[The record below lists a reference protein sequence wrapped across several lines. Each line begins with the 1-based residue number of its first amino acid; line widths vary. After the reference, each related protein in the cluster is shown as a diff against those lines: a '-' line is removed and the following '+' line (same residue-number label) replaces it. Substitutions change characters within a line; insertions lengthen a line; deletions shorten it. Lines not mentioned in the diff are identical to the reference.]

1 MRGLKGLK
9 IIGICLMATAVLS
22 ACQSDDS
29 PKAIDK
35 VKQVTVVTLEE
46 SAYRETLV
54 YDAAVSADQITPLNP
69 SRDGEVETL
78 YKQTDEKVKAG
89 DKLLTLKA
97 YAKGET
103 NLDIYAPYD
112 GYVAS
117 VLTSEGSLVSSAYPA
132 IVVRSSTQNLK
143 FAITLE
149 DVKKVQKY
157 GEPQVEVQADGK
169 TYEAKFKQLSQL
181 PDSTSL
187 MYPIEVSITSDDQ
200 LQIGEIVKVN
210 LLLSRVNGV
219 WLPIPYIQNDG
230 DDYVY
235 IVNNDSRVERR
246 NIVLKEVNNE
256 LVHVTGLNDGD
267 RVITIGNAFVKE
279 GQLVNAREATN
290 E

>member
-1 MRGLKGLK
+1 MSKLKGLK
-9 IIGICLMATAVLS
+9 IIGLCLLASVVLS
-22 ACQSDDS
+22 ACQANDS

-46 SAYRETLV
+46 TAYRETLV

-69 SRDGEVETL
+69 SRDGEVETI
-78 YKQTDEKVKAG
+78 YKQTDDMVKAG

-97 YAKGET
+97 YVQGEK
-103 NLDIYAPYD
+103 NLDIFAPYD
-112 GYVAS
+112 GYIAS
-117 VLTSEGSLVSSAYPA
+117 ILTSEGNLVSSAYPA
-132 IVVRSSTQNLK
+132 IIVRTSTQNLK
-143 FAITLE
+143 FAITLD

-157 GEPQVEVQADGK
+157 GEPQVEIQANGK
-169 TYEAKFKQLSQL
+169 TYEGKFKQLSQL

-187 MYPIEVSITSDDQ
+187 MYPIELSINDSDQ

-230 DDYVY
+230 DDFVY
-235 IVNNDSRVERR
+235 IVNSDSRVERR
-246 NIVLKEVNNE
+246 NIVLMEVYNE

>member
-1 MRGLKGLK
+1 MGKLKWLK
-9 IIGICLMATAVLS
+9 IVGLCLMASLVLS
-22 ACQSDDS
+22 ACQDNDS

-46 SAYRETLV
+46 TAYRETLV

-69 SRDGEVETL
+69 SRDGEVEAI
-78 YKQTDEKVKAG
+78 YKQTDDKIKAG

-97 YAKGET
+97 YVQGEK
-103 NLDIYAPYD
+103 NLDIFAPYD
-112 GYVAS
+112 GYIAS
-117 VLTSEGSLVSSAYPA
+117 ILTSEGSLVSSAYPA
-132 IVVRSSTQNLK
+132 IIVRTSTQNLK

-149 DVKKVQKY
+149 DVKKVRRY
-157 GEPQVEVQADGK
+157 GEPQVEIQADGK

-187 MYPIEVSITSDDQ
+187 MYPIEISINGGDQ

-210 LLLSRVNGV
+210 LLLSRINGV
-219 WLPIPYIQNDG
+219 WLPISYIQNDG

-235 IVNNDSRVERR
+235 IVNSDSRVERR
-246 NIVLKEVNNE
+246 NIVLKEVYNE
-256 LVHVTGLNDGD
+256 LVHVTGLYDGD

>member
-1 MRGLKGLK
+1 MSKLKGLK
-9 IIGICLMATAVLS
+9 IIGLCLLASVVLS
-22 ACQSDDS
+22 ACQANDS

-46 SAYRETLV
+46 TAYRETLV

-69 SRDGEVETL
+69 SRDGEVETI
-78 YKQTDEKVKAG
+78 YKQTDDMVKAG

-97 YAKGET
+97 YAQGEK
-103 NLDIYAPYD
+103 NLDIFAPYD
-112 GYVAS
+112 GYIAS
-117 VLTSEGSLVSSAYPA
+117 ILTSEGNLVSSAYPA
-132 IVVRSSTQNLK
+132 IIVRTSTQNLK
-143 FAITLE
+143 FAITLD

-157 GEPQVEVQADGK
+157 GEPQVEIQANGK
-169 TYEAKFKQLSQL
+169 TYEGKFKQLSQL

-187 MYPIEVSITSDDQ
+187 MYPIELSINDSDQ

-230 DDYVY
+230 DDFVY
-235 IVNNDSRVERR
+235 IVNSDSRVERR
-246 NIVLKEVNNE
+246 NIVLMEVYNE